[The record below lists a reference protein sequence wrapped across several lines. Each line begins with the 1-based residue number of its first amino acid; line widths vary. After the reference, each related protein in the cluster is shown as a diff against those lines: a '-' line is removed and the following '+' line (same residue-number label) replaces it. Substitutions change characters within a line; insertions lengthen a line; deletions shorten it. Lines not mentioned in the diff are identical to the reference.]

1 MSFLAEIFIFLYVGM
16 DALDIEKWDVVR
28 NRWDLYIISWQNI
41 NGSTC
46 FFLFHSHDHVLTTLD
61 SPGQSIGVSAILLGL
76 ILLGRAAFV
85 FPLSFLSNLTKS
97 SPDEK
102 IDWKKQVTIWWAG
115 LMRGAVSMA
124 LAYNQV
130 WSVTYKK
137 LSKNDY
143 YDLINGV

>member
-1 MSFLAEIFIFLYVGM
+1 
-16 DALDIEKWDVVR
+16 
-28 NRWDLYIISWQNI
+28 
-41 NGSTC
+41 
-46 FFLFHSHDHVLTTLD
+46 LFNNFG
-61 SPGQSIGVSAILLGL
+61 SPGQSIGVSSILLGL

-102 IDWKKQVTIWWAG
+102 IDLKKQVTIWWAG

-130 WSVTYKK
+130 LIRELQETKIKK
-137 LSKNDY
+137 
-143 YDLINGV
+143 